1 MPSLSSTQTLDEH
14 RFVPDATNTR
24 SFRTA
29 LGNFPTGITVVTAQ
43 CPSGPIGMT
52 VNSFSSVSL
61 DPPLIL
67 WSPAKTSS
75 RHDFFAGADHFAIH
89 VLAADQSDLSI
100 RFTRGGLGFNEFSWD
115 ENPEGVPIIPG
126 TLSRF
131 ECERASVFDGG
142 DHSILLGRVLRAAHR
157 EGEPLC
163 FARGALGRFAVAS

>member
-1 MPSLSSTQTLDEH
+1 MTSLDSTLSADEH
-14 RFVPDATNTR
+14 RFVPDADNTR

-43 CPSGPIGMT
+43 TPDGPIGMT

-75 RHDFFAGADHFAIH
+75 RHDLFAGAMHFAIH
-89 VLAADQSDLSI
+89 VLAADQGELCT
-100 RFTRGGLGFNEFSWD
+100 RFTRGGLAFD
-115 ENPEGVPIIPG
+115 ELAWKTNAEGVPIIPG

-131 ECERASVFDGG
+131 ECEKASVYDGG

-157 EGEPLC
+157 DGEPLC
-163 FARGALGRFAVAS
+163 FARGAMGRFSAVS

>member
-1 MPSLSSTQTLDEH
+1 MTSLDSMPYRDEH
-14 RFVPDATNTR
+14 RFVPDAENTR

-43 CPSGPIGMT
+43 SPGGPIGMT

-61 DPPLIL
+61 DPPLVL

-75 RHDFFAGADHFAIH
+75 RHDMFAGATHFAIH
-89 VLAADQSDLSI
+89 VLGADQGDLCS
-100 RFTRGGLGFNEFSWD
+100 RFTRGGLGFEDLAWHA
-115 ENPEGVPIIPG
+115 NPEGVPLIPG

-131 ECERASVFDGG
+131 ECERASVHDGG

-163 FARGALGRFAVAS
+163 FARGAIGRFAIAS

>member
-1 MPSLSSTQTLDEH
+1 MSSLSSIQECDEH
-14 RFVPDATNTR
+14 RFVPDAENTR

-43 CPSGPIGMT
+43 SPAGPIGMT
-52 VNSFSSVSL
+52 ANSFSSVSL

-75 RHDFFAGADHFAIH
+75 RHDFFAGATHFAIH
-89 VLAADQSDLSI
+89 VLAADQGELSS
-100 RFTRGGLGFNEFSWD
+100 RFTRGGLGFNEFTWD

-131 ECERASVFDGG
+131 ECERASVYDGG

-157 EGEPLC
+157 EGDPLC
-163 FARGALGRFAVAS
+163 FARGALGRFSIAS

>member
-1 MPSLSSTQTLDEH
+1 MVSVGSTQNHDEH
-14 RFVPDATNTR
+14 RFIPDASNTR

-43 CPSGPIGMT
+43 TPDGPIGMT

-75 RHDFFAGADHFAIH
+75 RHDIFAGATHFAIH
-89 VLAADQSDLSI
+89 VLSAEQCELSD
-100 RFTRGGLGFNEFSWD
+100 RFTRGGRGFEDVDW
-115 ENPEGVPIIPG
+115 ETNPEGVPIIHG

-131 ECERASVFDGG
+131 ECERASVYDGG

-157 EGEPLC
+157 DGEPLC
-163 FARGALGRFAVAS
+163 FARGSMGRFALSS

>member
-1 MPSLSSTQTLDEH
+1 MTSLASMHNHNEH
-14 RFVPDATNTR
+14 RFVPDSENTR

-43 CPSGPIGMT
+43 TSVGPIGMT

-75 RHDFFAGADHFAIH
+75 RHDLFAGATHFAIH
-89 VLAADQSDLSI
+89 VLAADQGDLSS
-100 RFTRGGLGFNEFSWD
+100 RFTRGGLGFEEFEWD
-115 ENPEGVPIIPG
+115 ANPEGVPVILG

-131 ECERASVFDGG
+131 ECERASIYDGG

-157 EGEPLC
+157 DGEPLC
-163 FARGALGRFAVAS
+163 FARGALGRFAAVS

>member
-1 MPSLSSTQTLDEH
+1 MTSPINVQDRGEH
-14 RFVPDATNTR
+14 RFVPDAANTR

-29 LGNFPTGITVVTAQ
+29 LGTFPTGITVVTAQ
-43 CPSGPIGMT
+43 SPAGPIGMT

-75 RHDFFAGADHFAIH
+75 RHDLFANATHFAIH
-89 VLAADQSDLSI
+89 VLAAEQGDLSS
-100 RFTRGGLGFNEFSWD
+100 RFTRGGLGFDEFSWD
-115 ENPEGVPIIPG
+115 ENPEGVPIIAG

-131 ECERASVFDGG
+131 ECERASVYDGG

-163 FARGALGRFAVAS
+163 FARGALGRFALVS

>member
-1 MPSLSSTQTLDEH
+1 MTLLSSMQSPNEH
-14 RFVPDATNTR
+14 MFVPDATNTR

-43 CPSGPIGMT
+43 TPDGPIGMT

-75 RHDFFAGADHFAIH
+75 RHDLFAGATHFAIH
-89 VLAADQSDLSI
+89 VLGADQGELSS
-100 RFTRGGLGFNEFSWD
+100 RFTRGGLGFKDFAWD
-115 ENPEGVPIIPG
+115 MNPEGVPIIPG

-131 ECERASVFDGG
+131 ECERASVYDGG

-157 EGEPLC
+157 DGEPLC
-163 FARGALGRFAVAS
+163 FARGAMGRFAVAS